1 MVELL
6 RVVGGL
12 NLVGGVVGAVWYW
25 GAFSTVQEATA
36 DSLGVPMIELASTP
50 WAIASTIGILL
61 GGFVSFLV
69 FMALAEIL
77 ESCQET
83 ATGITLLRKHQHQ
96 LEQAVESAASE

>member
-1 MVELL
+1 MVTLL

-12 NLVGGVVGAVWYW
+12 NLMGGVLGAVIYW
-25 GAFSTVQEATA
+25 DA
-36 DSLGVPMIELASTP
+36 ASNP
-50 WAIASTIGILL
+50 WAIASTIGILV

-69 FMALAEIL
+69 FTALAEIL

-83 ATGITLLRKHQHQ
+83 TTGIALLRKRQNQ